1 MISTD
6 RLRDKWTVIT
16 GATSGI
22 GKACAE
28 LFAEAGSHL
37 ILTGRRLVRLESLK
51 SELEGTYSV
60 NIEISAFDVRDQQAC
75 REFVDE
81 LPNPVDVLINNA
93 GLAVGKDSIDEGR
106 FDDWDRMIDTNVK
119 GLLNMTRL
127 IVPGM
132 KDRNSGHIINIG
144 SIAGHEAYAG
154 GAVYCATKHA
164 VDAITKSMKKDF
176 HGTAI
181 RVGEVSPGLV
191 ETEFSNVRFK
201 GDDDSA
207 DQVYEGMVPLT
218 GKDIA
223 EIVLFMASRPVHVNI
238 LDSIVYPVQ
247 QSSATMVDRSR

>member
-6 RLRDKWTVIT
+6 RLQNKWTVIT

-28 LFAEAGSHL
+28 LFAGAGSHL
-37 ILTGRRLVRLESLK
+37 VLTGRRIERLESLK
-51 SELEGTYSV
+51 KNLEAAHSV
-60 NIEISAFDVRDQQAC
+60 TIHISAFDVRDRQAC
-75 REFVDE
+75 IDFVDN

-93 GLAVGKDSIDEGR
+93 GLAVGKDPVDQAE

-119 GLLNMTRL
+119 GLLTMTRL
-127 IVPGM
+127 ITPGM
-132 KDRNSGHIINIG
+132 KERNSGHIINIG

-154 GAVYCATKHA
+154 GVVYCATKHA
-164 VDAITKSMKKDF
+164 VDAITKSTKKDL

-181 RVGEVSPGLV
+181 RVGAVSPGLV

-207 DQVYEGMVPLT
+207 DKVYEGMEPLT
-218 GKDIA
+218 GRDIA
-223 EIVLFMASRPVHVNI
+223 EVVLFMASRPDHVNI
-238 LDSIVYPVQ
+238 MDSIVYPVQ
-247 QSSATMVDRSR
+247 QSASTLVDRNR